1 MRLKCALLCYLIA
14 VTSVAAAQEKTDGNW
29 WRELT
34 QPLKALYLA
43 GYTDGHAEAATSGV
57 NDLDIMALTS
67 NKKEKVCAPYLAA
80 VRGAL
85 AGSSVGGIK
94 LGTMADG
101 LDSFYGDY
109 RNRSI
114 RVAHAVPFV
123 VRAIRGESDESL
135 RPSIEAARKLATY
148 ERALL

>member
-1 MRLKCALLCYLIA
+1 MRLKCALLYSLLL
-14 VTSVAAAQEKTDGNW
+14 VTSVAAADVRIDGNW
-29 WRELT
+29 WRDLPP
-34 QPLKALYLA
+34 QLKAIYLA
-43 GYTDGHAEAATSGV
+43 GYTGGYAEAASSSIDYVDVVAQGAK
-57 NDLDIMALTS
+57 DQKA
-67 NKKEKVCAPYLAA
+67 CAPYFAA

-85 AGSSVGGIK
+85 VDSSVGGIK
-94 LGTMADG
+94 LGTLTDG

-123 VRAIRGESDESL
+123 VRAIKGESDESL

-148 ERALL
+148 E